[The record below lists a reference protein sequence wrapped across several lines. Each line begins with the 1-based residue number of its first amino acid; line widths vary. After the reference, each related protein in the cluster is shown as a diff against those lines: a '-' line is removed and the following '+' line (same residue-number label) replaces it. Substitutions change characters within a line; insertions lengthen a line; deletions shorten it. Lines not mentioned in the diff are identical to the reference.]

1 MLRVRLD
8 GSRSTSA
15 GLLVIALVLGTVG
28 AAWAQTASPEP
39 RITSAPG
46 AIDYDRAVVIEGRL
60 DNGTP
65 GQEVR
70 LEKSVAAGP
79 WRTIAKDITDDE
91 NRVRF
96 RLAEVKRS
104 AGYRLLYIDEG
115 TGVDARSDRVR
126 VAVQARLRVNKT
138 KTHLM
143 QDRRV
148 RIYGT
153 LFPKV
158 VGRRV
163 VVARRVAGEWR
174 RIARARAGDG
184 SFSVYFRPPD
194 PGFARLRVRF
204 TGDELSRRA
213 TAHDAVR
220 VYDPDLATWYGPGLY
235 GNRTA
240 CGQRL
245 GYDTLGVAHRSLP
258 CGTKVNILYEGRT
271 ITVPVIDRGPYS
283 SADWD
288 LTEETAQRLGF
299 SGKETIGTEH

>member
-8 GSRSTSA
+8 GFRSTGFGLLIA
-15 GLLVIALVLGTVG
+15 GLVLSTVG
-28 AAWAQTASPEP
+28 AAWAQTSAPEP
-39 RITSAPG
+39 RITSAPRS
-46 AIDYDRAVVIEGRL
+46 IDYGRALVVEGRL
-60 DNGTP
+60 DNGMP
-65 GQEVR
+65 GEEVR
-70 LEKSVAAGP
+70 LEKSVDAGP
-79 WRTIAKDITDDE
+79 WRTVAKDLTDDE
-91 NRVRF
+91 NRIRF
-96 RLAEVKRS
+96 RLVDVKRS
-104 AGYRLLYIDEG
+104 AGYRLLYIDEA
-115 TGVDARSDRVR
+115 TGATERSDRIR
-126 VAVQARLRVNKT
+126 VAVQARLRLET
-138 KTHLM
+138 SKTHLM

-148 RIYGT
+148 RIYGS

-158 VGRRV
+158 GGRRV
-163 VVARRVAGEWR
+163 VIAQRVAGEWK
-174 RIARARAGDG
+174 RIERARAGDG
-184 SFSVYFRPPD
+184 TFSVYFRPAN
-194 PGFARLRVRF
+194 PGFRQLRVRF
-204 TGDELSRRA
+204 TGDALNRRA
-213 TAHDAVR
+213 TAHEAVR

-288 LTEETAQRLGF
+288 LTEETADRLGF